1 MKMFPSWLLVI
12 KQIVKFYYEN
22 LQTMDIAAIQ
32 SIVDYVDWQIIWIIE
47 HNIYSNLVIIMCYL

>member
-12 KQIVKFYYEN
+12 KQIVKFYEN

-32 SIVDYVDWQIIWIIE
+32 SIVDHVDGQII
-47 HNIYSNLVIIMCYL
+47 

>member
-12 KQIVKFYYEN
+12 KQIVKFYEN

-32 SIVDYVDWQIIWIIE
+32 SIVDYGDGQIIWIIE
-47 HNIYSNLVIIMCYL
+47 HTIYSNLFIIMCYL